1 MGRPYASELAE
12 LDATYDWALR
22 APIDKLVHSITRC
35 GTLDALF
42 IGSGGS
48 LTSAHF
54 ASFLHSHFT
63 GRSAQT
69 LTPYEFASLGQ
80 VLDETAV
87 VICSAGG
94 RNPDVI
100 SAAQVAIKRMPAQ
113 LIAVTTRRGSPI
125 EREFRRAEWP
135 LCHSFSTPTK
145 KDGFLAT
152 NSLLATLLLLTRAYE
167 AYAAAP
173 SCLPETLDELIHSGT
188 TRSAFMDRLREEV
201 GPLLARATLIV
212 LHGTATKPAAMDV
225 ESRFTEAALAGIQ
238 PADYRNF
245 AHGRHHWLAQHAAST
260 AVLAF
265 AEDGDDI
272 ARKTLALIPDMI
284 PRWQASVRAG
294 VPGALAAV
302 CQSLLFASIAGE
314 YRALDPGRPHVPTF
328 GRKLYHLRAMP
339 KLFAGV
345 HPQSERMNLGIERK
359 TRLPL
364 QTLLVRGQ
372 LDRWRR
378 HYTEFVD
385 RLAEARLRAIVV
397 DFDGTLC
404 GLGRRLAGPS
414 AVAMISLNAILDAGY
429 TVAVATGRGKSVR
442 EVLLKSIDS
451 SARRAQVIVGYHNGA
466 EIGFLDDSEC
476 PRPTSLI
483 AELIPVAEFLQN
495 SSVILRNATVE
506 AKNSQI
512 AIELTPTGDA
522 YAVLAEATKA
532 VRTSTTC
539 RNISVV
545 ASSHSVDVIAAGVSK
560 LNVVDH
566 LVKILELPDDGAS
579 SILCIGD
586 RGRFPGN
593 DADLLSHPLSLS
605 VDQASPDPMTC
616 WNLAEPGLRFD
627 NACVE
632 YLTRLTATGSGL
644 RFDTTGVRS

>member
-22 APIDKLVHSITRC
+22 APIEALVHSITRC
-35 GTLDALF
+35 GSLDALF

-54 ASFLHSHFT
+54 ASFLHCHFT
-63 GRSAQT
+63 GCAAQT
-69 LTPYEFASLGQ
+69 LTPYEFASLAR
-80 VLDETAV
+80 VLDDTAV

-113 LIAVTTRRGSPI
+113 LIALTTRRGSPI
-125 EREFRRAEWP
+125 EREFKRSEWP
-135 LCHSFSTPTK
+135 VCHSFSTPTR

-167 AYAAAP
+167 AYAAVP
-173 SCLPETLDELIHSGT
+173 SSLPETLDDLIHPGA
-188 TRSAFMDRLREEV
+188 TRAEFMDRLREET
-201 GPLLARATLIV
+201 GPLMARATLVV
-212 LHGTATKPAAMDV
+212 LHGAVTKPAAMDV

-238 PADYRNF
+238 LADYRNF

-265 AEDGDDI
+265 AEDGDEI
-272 ARKTLALIPDMI
+272 ARKTLALLPAVI
-284 PRWQASVRAG
+284 PRWQASVHPG
-294 VPGALAAV
+294 VRGALAGV
-302 CQSLLFASIAGE
+302 CQSLLLAFIAGE
-314 YRALDPGRPHVPTF
+314 CKALDPGRPHVPTF

-339 KLFAGV
+339 QLFAGI

-359 TRLPL
+359 TRLPV

-372 LDRWRR
+372 LDLWRR
-378 HYTEFVD
+378 HYTNFVD
-385 RLAEARLRAIVV
+385 RLAEAHLRAIVI

-404 GLGRRLAGPS
+404 GPGRRLDGPS
-414 AVAMISLNAILDAGY
+414 AVAMASLNAILDEGY

-442 EVLLKSIDS
+442 EVLLKFVDS
-451 SARRAQVIVGYHNGA
+451 DARRARVLVGYHNGA
-466 EIGFLDDSEC
+466 EIASLADLDCPPSE
-476 PRPTSLI
+476 PLV
-483 AELIPVAEFLQN
+483 AELVSVAEFLRS

-506 AKNSQI
+506 AKGRQI
-512 AIELTPTGDA
+512 AIELTPDGDA
-522 YAVLAEATKA
+522 RAVLVEATRA
-532 VRTSTTC
+532 VRLNTIC
-539 RNISVV
+539 GRIAVV

-560 LNVVDH
+560 LNVVAH
-566 LVKILELPDDGAS
+566 LVKTLNLSDDGAS

-593 DADLLSHPLSLS
+593 DAELLSHPLSLS
-605 VDQASPDPMTC
+605 VDQPNPDPTTC

-627 NACVE
+627 SACVE
-632 YLTRLTATGSGL
+632 YLTRLKATKSGL
-644 RFDTTGVRS
+644 RFDTTGVTS